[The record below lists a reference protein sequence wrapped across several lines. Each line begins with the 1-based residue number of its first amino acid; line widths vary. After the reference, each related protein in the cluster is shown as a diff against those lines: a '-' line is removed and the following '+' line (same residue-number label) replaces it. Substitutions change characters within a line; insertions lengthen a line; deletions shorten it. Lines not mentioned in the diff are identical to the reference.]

1 MGDLVNFPTWIIE
14 KERDLNRLEIT
25 LAIREDWLEEEID
38 HIESIKAT
46 HKARIIITFFAGVIL
61 GTLLIVPFT

>member
-25 LAIREDWLEEEID
+25 LAIREDWLEAEID

-46 HKARIIITFFAGVIL
+46 HKARIIIAFFAGVIL